1 MSSSTYYFPMSLQ
14 SELYQVLCQDKATY
28 ILAEKSFSWH
38 FTLLDL
44 DPEDLEEE
52 IEFLVEDFP
61 DIFVTPDVTLH
72 IMRQFEAYMQNHLPK
87 YVMLESHTLRRI
99 EAALIQFLN
108 ISQGA
113 ESELVTSLLYPGS
126 ALFNPH
132 LLSSSD
138 FRFLSAQI
146 VQKGAN
152 LLRDIPPERIFDVP
166 ERWQDSNR
174 GMHWDNDTARFF
186 GYWRDLYLGA
196 AERQDVMLLAT
207 S

>member
-1 MSSSTYYFPMSLQ
+1 MSLE
-14 SELYQVLCQDKATY
+14 SELYQLLCQDKATY
-28 ILAEKSFSWH
+28 VLAEKSFSCH

-72 IMRQFEAYMQNHLPK
+72 IMKQFEAYMQNPIPE
-87 YVMLESHTLRRI
+87 YVMLESYISRQI
-99 EAALIQFLN
+99 KAALIQFLN
-108 ISQGA
+108 ASQGA
-113 ESELVTSLLYPGS
+113 ESELVTSLLYSGS
-126 ALFNPH
+126 ALFDPH

-138 FRFLSAQI
+138 FRFLSAQT
-146 VQKGAN
+146 VQTGAN

-166 ERWQDSNR
+166 ESWQDSNQ
-174 GMHWDNDTARFF
+174 GMRWDNYTARFF
-186 GYWRDLYLGA
+186 GYWRDLYLEA